1 MAVNLHSVLLFNLA
15 DQLSRNSSEFGILL
29 GTKTDDNVTSIHTSF
44 EILVNRSG
52 PNGIEVVVDLS
63 FLQKRYEQFQ
73 IVLPNFHVVGVY
85 QMNTLEPTNVTNS
98 ILNQI
103 GAHIPNPEFV
113 VLFYNGEKSL
123 CAYPYNGENILN
135 TSQKIQM
142 NILANDEIEKIS
154 TFTIANHSQ
163 YTGSTHSGGP
173 KEAVSTSTQL
183 ADRYK
188 ILSGSVDQ
196 LTTRVEKILRYV
208 QENILVPS
216 SSSSSSS
223 SASDESY
230 ATYVKLQ
237 NLITHLSSKVE
248 EITSLRHTGPSPVE
262 NNVEAQLLSSKLSL
276 LNSQM
281 TSLETL
287 RATVTK
293 QIIRA
298 GNMAQTYPQQGPQP
312 HLLDFNY
319 SGNSA

>member
-44 EILVNRSG
+44 EILINRSSQ
-52 PNGIEVVVDLS
+52 NGNEVVVDLS

-73 IVLPNFHVVGVY
+73 IVLPNYHVVGVY
-85 QMNTLEPTNVTNS
+85 QMNTLEPTYITNS

-103 GAHIPNPEFV
+103 SAHIPNPEFV

-123 CAYPYNGENILN
+123 SAYPYNGENILN
-135 TSQKIQM
+135 TAQKIQL

-163 YTGSTHSGGP
+163 YTGSTHAGGP
-173 KEAVSTSTQL
+173 KEAVSTSTRL
-183 ADRYK
+183 ADHYK

-196 LTTRVEKILRYV
+196 LTKRVEKILKYV

-216 SSSSSSS
+216 SSSSF
-223 SASDESY
+223 ASDESY
-230 ATYVKLQ
+230 ATYSKLQ
-237 NLITHLSSKVE
+237 NLITHLSNKVE
-248 EITSLRHTGPSPVE
+248 EITSLGKTDPNLVG

-281 TSLETL
+281 TSLESL

-298 GNMAQTYPQQGPQP
+298 GNIAQTYPQQGPQP
-312 HLLDFNY
+312 HILDFNY